1 MRIVFLGTADF
12 GIPALQMLHAQHE
25 LAAVVTTPPRQQ
37 GRGLKIIDS
46 PIAQYA
52 QQHAICPLLTP
63 ESFSEPEFLSTL
75 KSFQADCFVVV
86 AFKLLPEVVFSMPK
100 FGTFNIHASLLPA
113 FRGPAPIH
121 RAIEAGADTTG
132 VTVFKIDAGIDTGAI
147 VARRTAAIAPEMTTP
162 ELYTILSRLGA
173 DALCEALTDLKE
185 NRAQFITQ
193 DETRSSKAPKLKK
206 SESLIRW
213 NLDATTIYNTI
224 RAFKPFPGTHTML
237 KGKRLEIEWA
247 AVETSSGGAGHPGTI
262 CSVGDDFF
270 SVQTGNGV
278 LRVLLVKPEG
288 RKSMRIRDF
297 LNGTALYKG
306 MKFDE

>member
-12 GIPALQMLHAQHE
+12 GIPALQMLHDEHE
-25 LAAVVTTPPRQQ
+25 LVAVVTTPPRQQ

-46 PIAQYA
+46 LIAQYA
-52 QQHAICPLLTP
+52 KQCGISPLLTP
-63 ESFSEPEFLSTL
+63 ESLIDPEFLSIL
-75 KSFQADCFVVV
+75 RSFQADCFVVV

-121 RAIEAGADTTG
+121 RAIAAGAETTG

-147 VARRTAAIAPEMTTP
+147 VARRTAAIAAEMTTP
-162 ELYTILSRLGA
+162 ELYTVLSKLGA
-173 DALCEALTDLKE
+173 EALREALIDLKE
-185 NRAQFITQ
+185 NRAQFLVQ
-193 DETRSSKAPKLKK
+193 DESSSSKAPKLKK
-206 SESLIRW
+206 SESRIQW
-213 NLDATTIYNTI
+213 NLDATTIFNTI

-237 KGKRLEIEWA
+237 HGKRLEIEWA
-247 AVETSSGGAGHPGTI
+247 SVETSSGGAGCPGTI

-297 LNGTALYKG
+297 LNGTALHKG